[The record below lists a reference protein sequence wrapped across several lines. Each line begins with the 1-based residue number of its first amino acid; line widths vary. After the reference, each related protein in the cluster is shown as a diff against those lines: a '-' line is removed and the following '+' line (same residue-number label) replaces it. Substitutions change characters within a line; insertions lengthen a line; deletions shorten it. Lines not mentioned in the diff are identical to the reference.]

1 VTSNSSHVSKLC
13 FILEFVVTAKKRRVK
28 CNEVSS
34 SRCKKVNERVRERE
48 HNAHDSMC
56 IAQYSYRLILQLE
69 RRGWQFLHQ
78 SSVAV
83 TETLLKN
90 LL

>member
-48 HNAHDSMC
+48 
-56 IAQYSYRLILQLE
+56 R
-69 RRGWQFLHQ
+69 
-78 SSVAV
+78 
-83 TETLLKN
+83 T
-90 LL
+90 